1 MSFRSWGNM
10 DQLRYVAIHDFL
22 RKTINIFTIAHSR
35 VTEAISMTG
44 VAIKLDAV
52 ALAALVF
59 LETN

>member
-1 MSFRSWGNM
+1 M

-22 RKTINIFTIAHSR
+22 RKTINIFTTAHSR

-44 VAIKLDAV
+44 VARKLDAV